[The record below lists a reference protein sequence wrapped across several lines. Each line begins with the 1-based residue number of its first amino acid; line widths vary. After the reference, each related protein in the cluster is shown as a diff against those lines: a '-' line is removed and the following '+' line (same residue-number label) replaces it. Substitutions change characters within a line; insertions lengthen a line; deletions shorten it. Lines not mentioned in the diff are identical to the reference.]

1 VADVTADDSGNG
13 AGGEGRGRIRSRRNA
28 DDAAGADVDDDPPD
42 MGDLFDDL
50 QAIADAV
57 DDPEE
62 RERVEAAMR
71 TAAAVEPPPMFG
83 RVIRGFD
90 RGDVAETVLGS
101 ALFGIPMLVEGG
113 TGEVGAFL
121 ATHPVSILGTLAFTV
136 AVVVGILYV
145 SDIQDV
151 RVTKRLFG
159 VIPYRLAGV
168 LGVSLAFAAASM
180 TAWGRVDWTD
190 PALAL
195 AAISVAWVPMAIGAA
210 LGDILPGT

>member
-1 VADVTADDSGNG
+1 MTAGDDRTDPATG
-13 AGGEGRGRIRSRRNA
+13 GRGRRREHASA
-28 DDAAGADVDDDPPD
+28 DEADFDEDDETPD

-62 RERVEAAMR
+62 RERVQTAMR
-71 TAAAVEPPPMFG
+71 TAAAVEPGPPFG

-90 RGDVAETVLGS
+90 RGDVAETLLGS

-145 SDIQDV
+145 SEIQDV
-151 RVTKRLFG
+151 RVTKRLLG
-159 VIPYRLAGV
+159 VVPYRLAGV
-168 LGVSLAFAAASM
+168 LGVSLAFAVVSM
-180 TAWGRVDWTD
+180 TAWGRVDWVD
-190 PALAL
+190 PALAF
-195 AAISVAWVPMAIGAA
+195 ASITAAWVPMAIGAA

>member
-1 VADVTADDSGNG
+1 MTAGDGG
-13 AGGEGRGRIRSRRNA
+13 KAGDGSRGRGRSHASA
-28 DDAAGADVDDDPPD
+28 DDADVDDEDPPD

-50 QAIADAV
+50 QAIADTV

-71 TAAAVEPPPMFG
+71 TAAAVEPTPMFG
-83 RVIRGFD
+83 RVVRGFD
-90 RGDVAETVLGS
+90 RGDVAETLLGS

-151 RVTKRLFG
+151 RVTKRLLG
-159 VIPYRLAGV
+159 VVPYRLAGV

-190 PALAL
+190 PTLAL
-195 AAISVAWVPMAIGAA
+195 GAIAVAWVPMAIGAA

>member
-1 VADVTADDSGNG
+1 MTAGDGG
-13 AGGEGRGRIRSRRNA
+13 KAGDGSRGRGRSHASA
-28 DDAAGADVDDDPPD
+28 DDADVDDEDPPD

-50 QAIADAV
+50 QAIADTV

-71 TAAAVEPPPMFG
+71 TAAAVEPTPMFG
-83 RVIRGFD
+83 RVVRGFD
-90 RGDVAETVLGS
+90 RGDVAETLLGS

-151 RVTKRLFG
+151 RVTKRLLG
-159 VIPYRLAGV
+159 VVPYRLAGV

-190 PALAL
+190 PTLAL
-195 AAISVAWVPMAIGAA
+195 GAIAVSTLSTSTSATARPASSIS
-210 LGDILPGT
+210 

>member
-1 VADVTADDSGNG
+1 MTAGD
-13 AGGEGRGRIRSRRNA
+13 GGKTGDGSRGRDRSRVSA
-28 DDAAGADVDDDPPD
+28 HEAAFDDDEDPPD

-50 QAIADAV
+50 QAIADTV
-57 DDPEE
+57 DDPDE
-62 RERVEAAMR
+62 RERVETAMR
-71 TAAAVEPPPMFG
+71 TAAAVEPPPVFG
-83 RVIRGFD
+83 RVVRGFD

-121 ATHPVSILGTLAFTV
+121 ATHPVSIIGTLAFTV
-136 AVVVGILYV
+136 AVVVGVLYV

-168 LGVSLAFAAASM
+168 LGVSLAFAVASM
-180 TAWGRVDWTD
+180 TAWGRVDWTE
-190 PALAL
+190 PTLAL
-195 AAISVAWVPMAIGAA
+195 AAIAVAWVPMAVGAA

>member
-1 VADVTADDSGNG
+1 L
-13 AGGEGRGRIRSRRNA
+13 
-28 DDAAGADVDDDPPD
+28 AAGDDRNDPRSGGHDRRREHASADEANFEDDGDAPD

-71 TAAAVEPPPMFG
+71 TAAAVEPSPLFG
-83 RVIRGFD
+83 RVIRGFG

-113 TGEVGAFL
+113 TGEVGEFL
-121 ATHPVSILGTLAFTV
+121 VAHPVSFLGTLAFVV

-151 RVTKRLFG
+151 RVTNRLFG

-168 LGVSLAFAAASM
+168 LGVSLAFAVVSM
-180 TAWGRVDWTD
+180 TAWGRVDWTE
-190 PALAL
+190 PALAFASI
-195 AAISVAWVPMAIGAA
+195 AAAWVPMSIGAA

>member
-1 VADVTADDSGNG
+1 MTAGDGGAD
-13 AGGEGRGRIRSRRNA
+13 AGDAGRGRTRSRRTA
-28 DDAAGADVDDDPPD
+28 DEDDAAVDDDAPD

-71 TAAAVEPPPMFG
+71 TATAVEPPPVFG
-83 RVIRGFD
+83 RVVRGFD

-121 ATHPVSILGTLAFTV
+121 ATHPASVVGTLAFTV

-151 RVTKRLFG
+151 RVTNRLLG
-159 VIPYRLAGV
+159 VVPYRLVGV
-168 LGVSLAFAAASM
+168 LGVSLAFAAVSM

-195 AAISVAWVPMAIGAA
+195 ATIAVAWVPMAIGAA

>member
-1 VADVTADDSGNG
+1 MTAGDDRTDR
-13 AGGEGRGRIRSRRNA
+13 ATDGRGRRRA
-28 DDAAGADVDDDPPD
+28 HASAEDADVDEDDPPD

-57 DDPEE
+57 DDPDE
-62 RERVEAAMR
+62 RERVETAMR
-71 TAAAVEPPPMFG
+71 TAAAVEPPPVFG
-83 RVIRGFD
+83 RVVRGFD

-113 TGEVGAFL
+113 TGDVGAFL

-136 AVVVGILYV
+136 AVVVGVLYV

-168 LGVSLAFAAASM
+168 LGVSLAFAVASM
-180 TAWGRVDWTD
+180 TAWGRVDWTE
-190 PALAL
+190 PTLAL
-195 AAISVAWVPMAIGAA
+195 AGIAVAWVPMAIGAA